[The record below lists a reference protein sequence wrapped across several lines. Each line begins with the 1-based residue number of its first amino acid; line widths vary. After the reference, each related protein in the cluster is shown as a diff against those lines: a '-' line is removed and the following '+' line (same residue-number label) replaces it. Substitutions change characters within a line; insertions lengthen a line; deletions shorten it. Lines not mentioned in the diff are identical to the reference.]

1 MNAGKSA
8 KTLTQILEGSRYKV
22 EELRKI
28 CNWAEI
34 EKEGKK
40 SVLVVR
46 IVEHAKNGDVDFA
59 SADLDD
65 LTYVQIFA
73 ECLALD
79 LPSVGKRS

>member
-1 MNAGKSA
+1 MSTGKSA
-8 KTLTQILEGSRYKV
+8 KTLTQVLEGSPYKV

-28 CNWAEI
+28 CYWAEI

-40 SVLVVR
+40 LVLVAR

-59 SADLDD
+59 AADLDD
-65 LTYVQIFA
+65 LTYLQIFA

-79 LPSVGKRS
+79 LPS